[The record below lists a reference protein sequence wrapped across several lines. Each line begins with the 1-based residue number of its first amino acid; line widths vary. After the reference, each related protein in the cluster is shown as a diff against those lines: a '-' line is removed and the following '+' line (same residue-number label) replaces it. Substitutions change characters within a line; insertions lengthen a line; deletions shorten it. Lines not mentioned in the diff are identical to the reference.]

1 MYFLRAFFV
10 HTTLLNLKAF
20 HHRLSKVAG
29 ARLTHGNAA
38 ITDLSDTDRPTKL
51 AEKFSELYDNAW
63 TDAFEELDNTF
74 HNEEETIKVLLR
86 IFQVELKY
94 YVYTC
99 RLKTLNIFQTLFC

>member
-1 MYFLRAFFV
+1 MNPL
-10 HTTLLNLKAF
+10 

-29 ARLTHGNAA
+29 AKLTHGNAA

-74 HNEEETIKVLLR
+74 QNEEETIKVLLR
-86 IFQVELKY
+86 IFQVQLPY
-94 YVYTC
+94 STC
-99 RLKTLNIFQTLFC
+99 TI

>member
-1 MYFLRAFFV
+1 M
-10 HTTLLNLKAF
+10 NPF

-29 ARLTHGNAA
+29 AKLTHGNAA

-86 IFQVELKY
+86 IFQVNLLSVTYINK
-94 YVYTC
+94 
-99 RLKTLNIFQTLFC
+99 KN